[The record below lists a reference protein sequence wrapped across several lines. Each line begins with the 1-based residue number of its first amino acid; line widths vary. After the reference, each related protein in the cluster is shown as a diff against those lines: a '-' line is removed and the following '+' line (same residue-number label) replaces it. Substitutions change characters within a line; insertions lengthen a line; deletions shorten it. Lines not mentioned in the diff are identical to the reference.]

1 MDQNSVARWLDASGD
16 PKVILPSSMLPRP
29 TTDKA
34 EIRRLLNRDR
44 DWSLYALADLDDGM
58 FEHCDWLVLGDSL
71 ALVFR
76 AISIRPIFVLGDAAA
91 TRTLLDTLPHE
102 SGYLNLKP
110 DQLPAARG
118 VFDYRECHE
127 MLRMILED
135 FVPRNGSTEPLTRA
149 NLAEIERLY
158 AAGDGGG
165 IAFAPFQLD
174 TGVFRG
180 IRRGGELVAVAGVQ
194 VLSRQE
200 SVAAAGNIFTHPNCR
215 GEGLAQTATS
225 AVVLALREAGI
236 QTIGLNVAGSN
247 AAAIHAY
254 ERIGFRTR
262 CRYYE
267 GPAVRCIFREPQ

>member
-1 MDQNSVARWLDASGD
+1 
-16 PKVILPSSMLPRP
+16 MLPRP

-58 FEHCDWLVLGDSL
+58 FEHCHWLALGESL

-76 AISIRPIFVLGDAAA
+76 AIAIRPIFVLGDAAS
-91 TRTLLDTLPHE
+91 TRTLLAALPCE

-118 VFDYRECHE
+118 IFDYRECHE
-127 MLRMILED
+127 MHRMILED
-135 FVPRNGSTEPLTRA
+135 FAPRDGVTEPLTAA

-158 AAGDGGG
+158 ASGDGGG

-174 TGVFRG
+174 TGLFRG

-194 VLSRQE
+194 VVSYQE
-200 SVAAAGNIFTHPNCR
+200 SVAAAGNIFTHPSCR
-215 GEGLAQTATS
+215 GEGLAQTVTS
-225 AVVLALREAGI
+225 AVVAALRKAGI
-236 QTIGLNVAGSN
+236 QTIGLNVASAN
-247 AAAIHAY
+247 TAAIHAY

-262 CRYYE
+262 DRYYE
-267 GPAVRCIFREPQ
+267 GPSDRTRVVSSCK